1 MNSHSLLERL
11 KLLEEVVQYR
21 QPPPDGQLPYRYER
35 GQLPV
40 LISAP
45 HGAAH
50 MRNGRMK
57 AEDEYTTGL
66 ARLLAAETGAH
77 VLYATHLNQH
87 DPNWDEETP
96 YKRCLHKIVE
106 KHPLR
111 FVLDLHGMRNKY
123 NIGLAIGTMNG
134 RSCPAQEPLIE
145 QLLTEQGF
153 IAITQEEAAAARK
166 LHWHTM
172 VFNYSRFTGG
182 LISHTITRF
191 ACQTLNIPAA
201 QIEICSTGRIV
212 ERAPHDGWPHSYFGH
227 PAAIEQSVQ
236 ALIALIYALADF

>member
-1 MNSHSLLERL
+1 MDSHNLLARL

-21 QPPPDGQLPYRYER
+21 QPPPDGRRPYCYEP

-40 LISAP
+40 LVSAP

-77 VLYATHLNQH
+77 ILYATHLNH
-87 DPNWDEETP
+87 YDPNWDEETP
-96 YKRCLHKIVE
+96 YKQCLHKIAQQ
-106 KHPLR
+106 HPLR

-134 RSCPAQEPLIE
+134 RSCPDHEPLIGR
-145 QLLTEQGF
+145 LLNEHGF
-153 IAITQEEAAAARK
+153 IAITQAEAAVATK

-182 LISHTITRF
+182 LSSHTITRF
-191 ACQTLNIPAA
+191 ASQTLNIPAA

-212 ERAPHDGWPHSYFGH
+212 ERGPYDDWPHTYFGH
-227 PAAIEQSVQ
+227 PAAITQGVQ
-236 ALIALIYALADF
+236 ALTALIYALADA